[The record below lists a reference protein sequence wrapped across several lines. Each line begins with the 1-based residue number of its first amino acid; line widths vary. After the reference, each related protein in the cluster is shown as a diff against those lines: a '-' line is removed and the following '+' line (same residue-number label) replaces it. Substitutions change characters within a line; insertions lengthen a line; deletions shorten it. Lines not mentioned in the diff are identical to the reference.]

1 MQSMT
6 YDGPIELSQYQKFQ
20 SVREQ
25 LQKEG
30 INLPMPAG
38 N

>member
-1 MQSMT
+1 MG

-20 SVREQ
+20 YVRDV
-25 LQKEG
+25 LKKEG